1 MRGISFDRYKVVLD
15 RARIANPSLE
25 RILSSVVWLAAD
37 KLRYAVAFLIGAWT
51 ARYLGPEGYGTLNY
65 ALAIIALLTVV
76 TDFGLESVTVR
87 NLVRDSRRSQE
98 LLGTVAAIRLGSAV
112 LCYLLIVSLPL
123 LFGWT
128 GQAKTLLLIL
138 GLSLIGQ
145 PALSVRCWFSAELA
159 SKAIFAA
166 NSIAFALSAIARISL
181 IVCQRPIIEFA
192 VVSACE
198 VGLVATYLVWRY
210 HARGFSVF
218 EWQFSLSLAKQL
230 IRECWPL
237 VLSGFAVIVYMRI
250 DQIMLEKMVG
260 TREVGMYSA
269 AIKFSELWY
278 LIPGV
283 LAASL
288 FPSIVRTRSRSETQY
303 TTRLQQYLNLSSG
316 LAYACIIAGTI
327 GAPTLVRLCFGDQ
340 FRTAEAILMVH
351 LWASVFV
358 FQGMAREQFLVS
370 EGLLKFSF
378 AATACGALINVLL
391 NFLLIPLWSGVGAAI
406 ATVVSYAL
414 SAFLSS
420 FTTKS
425 TRDFGMM
432 QLRSLLMPFAS
443 PKLRN

>member
-1 MRGISFDRYKVVLD
+1 
-15 RARIANPSLE
+15 
-25 RILSSVVWLAAD
+25 
-37 KLRYAVAFLIGAWT
+37 
-51 ARYLGPEGYGTLNY
+51 
-65 ALAIIALLTVV
+65 
-76 TDFGLESVTVR
+76 
-87 NLVRDSRRSQE
+87 
-98 LLGTVAAIRLGSAV
+98 
-112 LCYLLIVSLPL
+112 
-123 LFGWT
+123 
-128 GQAKTLLLIL
+128 
-138 GLSLIGQ
+138 
-145 PALSVRCWFSAELA
+145 
-159 SKAIFAA
+159 
-166 NSIAFALSAIARISL
+166 
-181 IVCQRPIIEFA
+181 
-192 VVSACE
+192 
-198 VGLVATYLVWRY
+198 
-210 HARGFSVF
+210 
-218 EWQFSLSLAKQL
+218 
-230 IRECWPL
+230 
-237 VLSGFAVIVYMRI
+237 
-250 DQIMLEKMVG
+250 
-260 TREVGMYSA
+260 MYSA